1 MRNTPVKTVLT
12 VSWKPL
18 LDKKVVITGRFILN
32 EIFFIKHNFCIKI
45 TKNDFYELILLKQLL
60 IFVLNKQNHSIM
72 LLEFAIQN
80 FKSFKEL
87 QVFSLEASNEPEYD
101 ENIRRVAEVKGGYRI
116 VKTKAIYG
124 ANASGKSNLIYGLV
138 AMWKILGENLKY
150 DEVFKEFVSPYI
162 LDTTLITQPSYFQ
175 IIFVHEGS
183 KYRYGFEVDTEKVHR
198 EWLYLKREKEVV
210 LFERE
215 GQQLTEL
222 NETTFKE
229 GKILKQ
235 GVKMFTEK
243 VLAISVLDQL
253 NSPISSLVKECINKK
268 IIISPNVPSSNRFNN
283 SWFIPTMHFFENDEK
298 FRQWTIRLLREIDSS
313 ITDFKIKEVVLPNGQ
328 IHKLPITVRT
338 ANGNDVPFM
347 IEGEEASGT
356 KKVFDFSRIIYDSIK
371 EGKALIIDE
380 MDALLHPKL
389 TRKIIELFQSPDAH
403 EEAQLIFAT
412 HDTNLM
418 DSELLRRDQ
427 ITFLEKSDEGDSEI
441 YDLSDIKGVR
451 SKDLFERNYLKG
463 NYGAIPNLR

>member
-1 MRNTPVKTVLT
+1 VVNKRN
-12 VSWKPL
+12 
-18 LDKKVVITGRFILN
+18 N
-32 EIFFIKHNFCIKI
+32 C
-45 TKNDFYELILLKQLL
+45 
-60 IFVLNKQNHSIM
+60 IM

-87 QVFSLEASNEPEYD
+87 QIFSLDASNEQEDD
-101 ENIRRVAEVKGGYRI
+101 ESIVRVVKIKGDYRV

-124 ANASGKSNLIYGLV
+124 ANASGKSNLILGLV
-138 AMWKILGENLKY
+138 AVWKILDKNLKD
-150 DEVFKEFVSPYI
+150 DEIFQEFISPYR
-162 LDTTLITQPSYFQ
+162 LDTELITQPSYFQ
-175 IIFVHEGS
+175 IIFLHEGN

-235 GVKMFTEK
+235 GIKMFTEK
-243 VLAISVLDQL
+243 TLVISVLDQL
-253 NSPISSLVKECINKK
+253 SSPISSLVKERITGK
-268 IIISPNVPSSNRFNN
+268 IIIMPNLPARSRLSNPLFMQTIHN
-283 SWFIPTMHFFENDEK
+283 FENDDTFK
-298 FRQWTIRLLREIDSS
+298 DWVVKLLHEIDGS
-313 ITDFKIKEVVLPNGQ
+313 IVDSELRKAVAPDGQTHKI
-328 IHKLPITVRT
+328 PIIFRT
-338 ANGNDVPFM
+338 INDDKIPF
-347 IEGEEASGT
+347 ILENEEAAGT
-356 KKVFDFSRIIYDSIK
+356 KKVFDFSCIIYRSIK
-371 EGKALIIDE
+371 EGNTLIIDE

-463 NYGAIPNLR
+463 NYGAIPNLNQLEKVLLDV

>member
-1 MRNTPVKTVLT
+1 M
-12 VSWKPL
+12 
-18 LDKKVVITGRFILN
+18 I
-32 EIFFIKHNFCIKI
+32 
-45 TKNDFYELILLKQLL
+45 
-60 IFVLNKQNHSIM
+60 
-72 LLEFAIQN
+72 LEFAIQN

-87 QVFSLEASNEPEYD
+87 QVFSLEASNERED
-101 ENIRRVAEVKGGYRI
+101 DDSIRRVVKTKGSYRV

-124 ANASGKSNLIYGLV
+124 ANASGKSNLILGLV
-138 AMWKILGENLKY
+138 AMWKILDNNLKY
-150 DEVFKEFVSPYI
+150 DEVFQEFVSPYR
-162 LDTTLITQPSYFQ
+162 LDAALAMQPSYFQ
-175 IIFVHEGS
+175 IIFLHKGN

-215 GQQLTEL
+215 GQRLIEL
-222 NETTFKE
+222 NEATFKE
-229 GKILKQ
+229 GKIIKQ

-243 VLAISVLDQL
+243 TLVISILDQL
-253 NSPISSLVKECINKK
+253 SSPISSIVKECINGK
-268 IIISPNVPSSNRFNN
+268 IIISPNVPSTNRFSNT
-283 SWFIPTMHFFENDEK
+283 WFMGTMHYFESDDT
-298 FRQWTIRLLREIDSS
+298 FREWTVQLLREIDGS
-313 ITDFKIKEVVLPNGQ
+313 IADSKLKEVALPGGQ
-328 IHKLPITVRT
+328 VHTIPYVVRT
-338 ANGNDVPFM
+338 INGKNIPFLL
-347 IEGEEASGT
+347 ESEEAAGT
-356 KKVFDFSRIIYDSIK
+356 KKVFDFAHIIYSSIRQ
-371 EGKALIIDE
+371 GKALIIDE
-380 MDALLHPKL
+380 IDALLHPKL

-463 NYGAIPNLR
+463 NYGAIPNVNQLEKVLLHV